1 MQLSVPFIL
10 ASGSP
15 RRSHLLAAT
24 DFQFE
29 VIPAD
34 MKEIVIEGEPADQM
48 VSRLSKENGSLISD
62 QYSSS
67 LVLAADTCVVLDD
80 HILGKPTSFDDAVLM
95 LKRLRNRRHIV
106 HTGIALLHKDS
117 GRTVTKGETTH
128 VDFAPVSDDEI
139 HEYVKG
145 GSPMDKAGGYG
156 IQDDRGAFFVR
167 GIEGDFYNVMGLPLH
182 RLYVTLRSDF
192 KDLITG

>member
-24 DFQFE
+24 GFQFE

-48 VSRLSKENGSLISD
+48 VSRLSKEKGSLISD

-80 HILGKPTSFDDAVLM
+80 HDLDRLVGHEGYLDSILRFFA
-95 LKRLRNRRHIV
+95 LK
-106 HTGIALLHKDS
+106 DY
-117 GRTVTKGETTH
+117 
-128 VDFAPVSDDEI
+128 SDKNE
-139 HEYVKG
+139 
-145 GSPMDKAGGYG
+145 
-156 IQDDRGAFFVR
+156 
-167 GIEGDFYNVMGLPLH
+167 
-182 RLYVTLRSDF
+182 
-192 KDLITG
+192 

>member
-48 VSRLSKENGSLISD
+48 VSRLSKEKGSLISD

-117 GRTVTKGETTH
+117 GRK
-128 VDFAPVSDDEI
+128 
-139 HEYVKG
+139 
-145 GSPMDKAGGYG
+145 
-156 IQDDRGAFFVR
+156 
-167 GIEGDFYNVMGLPLH
+167 
-182 RLYVTLRSDF
+182 
-192 KDLITG
+192 